1 MNDILFTPIRLNE
14 LEILIEKSFER
25 VLLKVNSNLQSL
37 QPKHPQTTGDLIFLN
52 EVCEITNLSKAT
64 IYKFI
69 HEKKMPFKKPNGT
82 KKLMFSRSEIM
93 EWLQKDRLTK

>member
-1 MNDILFTPIRLNE
+1 MQTVIPNPYEIIDFRLKSIETLLFQLNKN
-14 LEILIEKSFER
+14 IEKKE
-25 VLLKVNSNLQSL
+25 
-37 QPKHPQTTGDLIFLN
+37 QPKHPQTGDLIFLN